1 MPSRA
6 TGSATAAAPS
16 GRSSARSISRRP
28 TGSSCR
34 SPSPRSAS
42 SSSVTPATAAPTPRC
57 SRRSSTCSPDRRPR
71 RRAARAAVPAQQPQD
86 AGDRR
91 RALRVREHRADARP
105 PHLRQARR
113 PRPDRGGRPRPR
125 AAPAGAWDPTAL
137 TSVDPGPRGRA
148 LRNHADRM
156 TPTHAAVP
164 DAAPMTDTT
173 STSTPSA
180 PDTGAHTTY
189 NVIAVA
195 FDADV
200 NAYAALTKLKEL
212 DAQDQIEVHEAV
224 VAQRATD
231 GTLTVKDQVGSPE
244 LLGTAGGGLTGLL
257 VGILGGPVGVLIGG
271 STGLLVG
278 SLLDL

>member
-1 MPSRA
+1 
-6 TGSATAAAPS
+6 
-16 GRSSARSISRRP
+16 
-28 TGSSCR
+28 
-34 SPSPRSAS
+34 
-42 SSSVTPATAAPTPRC
+42 
-57 SRRSSTCSPDRRPR
+57 
-71 RRAARAAVPAQQPQD
+71 
-86 AGDRR
+86 
-91 RALRVREHRADARP
+91 
-105 PHLRQARR
+105 
-113 PRPDRGGRPRPR
+113 
-125 AAPAGAWDPTAL
+125 
-137 TSVDPGPRGRA
+137 
-148 LRNHADRM
+148 
-156 TPTHAAVP
+156 
-164 DAAPMTDTT
+164 MTDTT

-231 GTLTVKDQVGSPE
+231 GTVTVKDQVGSPE

-257 VGILGGPVGVLIGG
+257 LGILGGPVGVLIGG

-278 SLLDL
+278 SLFDLDEADQVETTLGELSKSVAPDATAVLAVVTEPSPEIVDAAMAALGGDVLRRSVDEVEAEVAAIEEAERKAAFEAERELVRSRRDRDRDAAHAKVEALKAKLGRHDGTSAKGEPTDA

>member
-1 MPSRA
+1 
-6 TGSATAAAPS
+6 
-16 GRSSARSISRRP
+16 
-28 TGSSCR
+28 
-34 SPSPRSAS
+34 
-42 SSSVTPATAAPTPRC
+42 
-57 SRRSSTCSPDRRPR
+57 
-71 RRAARAAVPAQQPQD
+71 
-86 AGDRR
+86 
-91 RALRVREHRADARP
+91 
-105 PHLRQARR
+105 
-113 PRPDRGGRPRPR
+113 
-125 AAPAGAWDPTAL
+125 
-137 TSVDPGPRGRA
+137 
-148 LRNHADRM
+148 
-156 TPTHAAVP
+156 
-164 DAAPMTDTT
+164 MTDTT

-244 LLGTAGGGLTGLL
+244 LVGTAGGGLTGLL

-278 SLLDL
+278 SLFDLDEADQVETSLGQLSKSVAPGATAVLAVVTEPSPEIVDAAMAALGGTVLRRSVDEVEAEVAAIEDAEAKAALEAQRELVRARRDRDRDTAHAKVEALKAKLTRHNGASANGEATDDA

>member
-1 MPSRA
+1 
-6 TGSATAAAPS
+6 
-16 GRSSARSISRRP
+16 
-28 TGSSCR
+28 
-34 SPSPRSAS
+34 
-42 SSSVTPATAAPTPRC
+42 
-57 SRRSSTCSPDRRPR
+57 
-71 RRAARAAVPAQQPQD
+71 
-86 AGDRR
+86 
-91 RALRVREHRADARP
+91 
-105 PHLRQARR
+105 
-113 PRPDRGGRPRPR
+113 
-125 AAPAGAWDPTAL
+125 
-137 TSVDPGPRGRA
+137 
-148 LRNHADRM
+148 
-156 TPTHAAVP
+156 
-164 DAAPMTDTT
+164 MTDTT

-278 SLLDL
+278 SLLDLDEADQVETTLGELSKSVAPDATAVLAVVTEPSPEIVDAAMAALGGDVLRRSVDEVEAEVAAIEEAERKAAFEAERELVRSRRDRDRDAAHAKVEALKAKLGRHDGTSAKGEPTDA

>member
-1 MPSRA
+1 
-6 TGSATAAAPS
+6 
-16 GRSSARSISRRP
+16 
-28 TGSSCR
+28 
-34 SPSPRSAS
+34 
-42 SSSVTPATAAPTPRC
+42 
-57 SRRSSTCSPDRRPR
+57 
-71 RRAARAAVPAQQPQD
+71 
-86 AGDRR
+86 
-91 RALRVREHRADARP
+91 
-105 PHLRQARR
+105 
-113 PRPDRGGRPRPR
+113 
-125 AAPAGAWDPTAL
+125 
-137 TSVDPGPRGRA
+137 
-148 LRNHADRM
+148 
-156 TPTHAAVP
+156 
-164 DAAPMTDTT
+164 MTDTT

-231 GTLTVKDQVGSPE
+231 GTVTVKDQVGSPE

-278 SLLDL
+278 SLLDLAMEFDILQKRGSWISYKGTQLAQGRDACKEALKADETLYAEVEVQVKEKLAERGGVIGKRGAGAAAPAAEKE

>member
-1 MPSRA
+1 
-6 TGSATAAAPS
+6 
-16 GRSSARSISRRP
+16 
-28 TGSSCR
+28 
-34 SPSPRSAS
+34 
-42 SSSVTPATAAPTPRC
+42 
-57 SRRSSTCSPDRRPR
+57 
-71 RRAARAAVPAQQPQD
+71 
-86 AGDRR
+86 
-91 RALRVREHRADARP
+91 
-105 PHLRQARR
+105 
-113 PRPDRGGRPRPR
+113 
-125 AAPAGAWDPTAL
+125 
-137 TSVDPGPRGRA
+137 
-148 LRNHADRM
+148 
-156 TPTHAAVP
+156 
-164 DAAPMTDTT
+164 MTDTT

-231 GTLTVKDQVGSPE
+231 GTLTVKDRVGSPE
-244 LLGTAGGGLTGLL
+244 LVGTAGGGLTGLL

-278 SLLDL
+278 SLFDLDEADQVETTLGELSKSVAPDATAVLAVVTEPSPEIVDAAMAALGGDVLRRSVDEVEAEVAAIEEAERKAAFEAERELVRSRRDRDRDAAHAKVEAIKAKLARSDGPISNGEPTTDA